1 VGASPPSQLGLSQR
15 WEGIFVSN
23 ERISEYTLDR
33 KNQEINNLRRDN
45 GYLADAL
52 FRKDYELNELRRQV
66 DDADKMNRFLSI
78 TMGIILLAFIAFALY
93 AVRLAAGAQP

>member
-1 VGASPPSQLGLSQR
+1 MSD
-15 WEGIFVSN
+15 

-52 FRKDYELNELRRQV
+52 FRKDYELHELRRQV